1 MNDRQSIGGYPRL
14 GALTP
19 TACATLAQCLP
30 GTEVWLTP
38 VSASQAQD
46 DYRNQRTVWR

>member
-1 MNDRQSIGGYPRL
+1 
-14 GALTP
+14 
-19 TACATLAQCLP
+19 LP

-46 DYRNQRTVWR
+46 DYRKQLMVWKK